1 MKDKK
6 AISVVLGLMCLAL
19 TAGIFIQIR
28 TVESSNYAVSQNY
41 QENNLR
47 SEVLKYKERYDN
59 RYREFERAQKE
70 LEEERKTSTQNDSEL
85 EKKEEEIKSANKI
98 IGLAEVTGPGVI
110 ITLSDSKKDA
120 SSVLDPSSLLVH
132 DADVLCIINELKNA
146 GAEAIDV
153 NGQRIINTTEISCDG
168 NVIVVNGVK
177 IGTPF
182 TISAI
187 GLQARFN
194 TLKRPGGYLEKME
207 DAYIKVDFEL
217 SDNIT
222 IPKYNGV
229 NKTFKYAKT
238 VK

>member
-1 MKDKK
+1 MSKTTQ
-6 AISVVLGLMCLAL
+6 AIVLGSVCLLL
-19 TAGIFIQIR
+19 TVGICVQIKTIDNIGS
-28 TVESSNYAVSQNY
+28 TVSTNSQI
-41 QENNLR
+41 NNLK
-47 SEVLKYKERYDN
+47 SQVLKMKEKYEES
-59 RYREFERAQKE
+59 YERLESAQNQLENVRTNATNNNEELKE
-70 LEEERKTSTQNDSEL
+70 LEEKI
-85 EKKEEEIKSANKI
+85 KKNNILM
-98 IGLAEVTGPGVI
+98 GTTEVKGPGVI
-110 ITLSDSKKDA
+110 ITVQDA
-120 SSVLDPSSLLVH
+120 PTNAISTDPIVH
-132 DADVLCIINELKNA
+132 DTDILEIVNELKNA